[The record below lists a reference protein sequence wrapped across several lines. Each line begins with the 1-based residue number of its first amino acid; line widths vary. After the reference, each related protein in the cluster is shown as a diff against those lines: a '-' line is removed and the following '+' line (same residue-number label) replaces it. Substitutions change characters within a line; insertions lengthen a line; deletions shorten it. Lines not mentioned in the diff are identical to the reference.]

1 MVGIG
6 ENGLAHLRRELA
18 SRMDQLEALND
29 SMLEILSG
37 LKQGELLGHLLAS
50 AGACI
55 PSADSGIVAVGED
68 GGGSLTLGAS
78 YGLDVGEA
86 GEASWL
92 KSLSSRAVPR
102 TLSTTGASSLDN
114 PAAAD
119 VTALPGG
126 RRSMVAADMGGGG
139 KKQGFIALFSIFPEA
154 FTARDSE
161 ALARF
166 GALASLAVREA
177 GLHSQIS
184 ALAVSDS
191 LTGLLNRKGF
201 NELAEREFKRAARF
215 GDPLAVL
222 RIELEGLK
230 SINDTYGRSVG
241 DQLLRGLGRRLQ
253 LQLRAVDL
261 IGRCAPGTFYVMLA
275 ETTAG
280 KASWVLGRIRRA
292 LMDVPYETR
301 RGEMK
306 VAITAGSASTERG
319 CADVAQLMEWA
330 DSDRL
335 ART

>member
-1 MVGIG
+1 MGIG

-184 ALAVSDS
+184 ALAVSDA

-230 SINDTYGRSVG
+230 SINNTYGRSVG

-280 KASWVLGRIRRA
+280 KATWVTSRIRRV

-306 VAITAGSASTERG
+306 IAITAGSASTERG

>member
-6 ENGLAHLRRELA
+6 ENGLANIRRELV
-18 SRMDQLEALND
+18 SRTDQLAALND

-55 PSADSGIVAVGED
+55 PSADSGIVAVAED
-68 GGGSLTLGAS
+68 GGGVTLGAS
-78 YGLDVGEA
+78 YGLDVGEV

-92 KSLSSRAVPR
+92 KALSSRTTTR
-102 TLSTTGASSLDN
+102 TVLTTKASSPEN
-114 PAAAD
+114 PGAANLA
-119 VTALPGG
+119 ALPGG
-126 RRSMVAADMGGGG
+126 RRSMVAADLGGDG
-139 KKQGFIALFSIFPEA
+139 KRQGFIALFSIFPEA
-154 FTARDSE
+154 FTARDSD

-166 GALASLAVREA
+166 GVVASLAVRDA
-177 GLHSQIS
+177 GLHAQIS

-261 IGRCAPGTFYVMLA
+261 IGRCAPATFYVMLA

-330 DSDRL
+330 NSDRL
-335 ART
+335 ARA

>member
-1 MVGIG
+1 
-6 ENGLAHLRRELA
+6 
-18 SRMDQLEALND
+18 
-29 SMLEILSG
+29 MLEILSG

-55 PSADSGIVAVGED
+55 PSADSGIVAVAED

-78 YGLDVGEA
+78 YGLEVGEA

-92 KSLSSRAVPR
+92 KSLSSRGV
-102 TLSTTGASSLDN
+102 TLTVSTTDASSPDN
-114 PAAAD
+114 PAAVNVAP
-119 VTALPGG
+119 LPGG
-126 RRSMVAADMGGGG
+126 RRSMVAADLGGDG
-139 KKQGFIALFSIFPEA
+139 KRQGFIALFSIFPEA
-154 FTARDSE
+154 FTARDSD

-166 GALASLAVREA
+166 GVVASLAVRDA
-177 GLHSQIS
+177 GLHAQIS

-280 KASWVLGRIRRA
+280 KATWVLSRIRRA

-330 DSDRL
+330 DSDWL
-335 ART
+335 ARA